1 MTRMFAEVRMT
12 WNPVVGCEHNCSYCY
27 ARNLALGRLS
37 RLPQYQDFKPYLV
50 KAELLS
56 SFRSG
61 LIFVSDMGD
70 LWGQWVPREWIEQ
83 VLAVVD
89 RSPNATFMMLTKNPL
104 RYMEFVRQFPPNVI
118 LGATIESNLPYPAI
132 TDAPDPGSRAWALAC
147 IPWDRKFVSIEPILD
162 FDLNVLPQRI
172 ELVKPQFVYIG
183 YDNWGNNLPEP
194 TLEKT
199 KELIKALERFT
210 EVRIKTLREA
220 WNYGAI

>member
-1 MTRMFAEVRMT
+1 MT

-27 ARNLALGRLS
+27 ARNLALGRL
-37 RLPQYQDFKPYLV
+37 RLLPQYQDFKPYLV

-61 LIFVSDMGD
+61 LIFVCDMGD
-70 LWGQWVPREWIEQ
+70 LWGRWVPREWIEQ
-83 VLAVVD
+83 VLAVVE
-89 RSPNATFMMLTKNPL
+89 RSPDATFLMLTKNPL
-104 RYMEFVRQFPPNVI
+104 RYMEFVRQFPPNII

-147 IPWDRKFVSIEPILD
+147 IPWNRKFVSIEPILD

-220 WNYGAI
+220 CNYGAI

>member
-1 MTRMFAEVRMT
+1 MT

-27 ARNLALGRLS
+27 ARNLALGRL
-37 RLPQYQDFKPYLV
+37 RLLPQYQDFKPYLV

-61 LIFVSDMGD
+61 LIFVCDMGD
-70 LWGQWVPREWIEQ
+70 LWGRWVPREWIEQ
-83 VLAVVD
+83 VLAVVE
-89 RSPNATFMMLTKNPL
+89 RSPDATFLMLTKNPL
-104 RYMEFVRQFPPNVI
+104 RYMEFVRQFPPNII

-147 IPWDRKFVSIEPILD
+147 IPWDRKFVSIEPILE

-220 WNYGAI
+220 CNYGAI

>member
-1 MTRMFAEVRMT
+1 MTRMFAEVWRT

-27 ARNLALGRLS
+27 ARELALGRL
-37 RLPQYQDFKPYLV
+37 RHLPQYQGFKPNLV
-50 KAELLS
+50 KKELLS

-61 LIFVSDMGD
+61 LIFPCDMGD
-70 LWGQWVPREWIEQ
+70 LWGRWVPREWIEQ
-83 VLAVVD
+83 VLAVVE
-89 RSPNATFMMLTKNPL
+89 RSPDATFLMLTKNPL
-104 RYMEFVRQFPPNVI
+104 RYMEFARQFPQNII

-147 IPWDRKFVSIEPILD
+147 VPWDRKFISIEPVLE

-172 ELVKPQFVYIG
+172 ELVKPQFIYIG

-194 TLEKT
+194 ALEKT
-199 KELIKALERFT
+199 KELIKALEQFT

-220 WNYGAI
+220 WNYGKI